1 MTVGDYPKYL
11 AVGYL
16 VNQNIIKDLSKI
28 DDIEVVDDIDTVVVR
43 SKEKTTFDFS
53 EKKEIKTSGCA
64 NGTIFENIIDEI
76 ENIKLNNT
84 FKITTTNIFNLY
96 KTINLTPSLYLK
108 SGAIHGCVLCTEEK
122 CLAFFEDVGRHNA
135 IDKLAGYMFLNE
147 INSDNKFLYTTG
159 RLTSEM
165 VIKTVMMNIPL
176 LASRSG
182 YTAWGVDLAKKS
194 NLTLIGRLRGK
205 RYTLLSG
212 NERIIL
218 DNEK

>member
-1 MTVGDYPKYL
+1 
-11 AVGYL
+11 
-16 VNQNIIKDLSKI
+16 
-28 DDIEVVDDIDTVVVR
+28 
-43 SKEKTTFDFS
+43 
-53 EKKEIKTSGCA
+53 
-64 NGTIFENIIDEI
+64 
-76 ENIKLNNT
+76 
-84 FKITTTNIFNLY
+84 
-96 KTINLTPSLYLK
+96 
-108 SGAIHGCVLCTEEK
+108 
-122 CLAFFEDVGRHNA
+122 
-135 IDKLAGYMFLNE
+135 MFLNE
-147 INSDNKFLYTTG
+147 INPDNKFLYTTG